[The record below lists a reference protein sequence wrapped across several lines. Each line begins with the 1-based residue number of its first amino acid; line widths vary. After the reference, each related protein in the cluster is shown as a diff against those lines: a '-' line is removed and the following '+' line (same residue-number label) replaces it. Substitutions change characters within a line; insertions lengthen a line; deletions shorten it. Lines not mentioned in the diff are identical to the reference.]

1 MPKTVT
7 DDLGREVT
15 FEFPPRRLVSLCP
28 SLTETLFALGLN
40 AEVVGRTSYCIHPA
54 ERVRNVA
61 TVGGTQDIE
70 IDRVHTLNPDLII
83 AAKEENP
90 QDTVETLAGTFPV
103 YVVDVADFEDA
114 LRAIAALG
122 DLTERTAA
130 AATLAGSIR
139 AAFADLRPRTTHRVA
154 YLVWRDPYMAV
165 GADTYICSLLAKCGC
180 ANVCAH
186 LTDRYPEV
194 SVETLHK
201 LAPERILL
209 SSEPFPFH
217 DAHVAELAPQFPSAR
232 VIRVDGQ
239 MFSWYGSRM
248 LPAAEYLKRFAAEL
262 DSTSNR

>member
-1 MPKTVT
+1 MPKTVE

-15 FEFPPRRLVSLCP
+15 FEFPPRCVVSLCP

-61 TVGGTQDIE
+61 TVGGTKDVD
-70 IDRVHTLNPDLII
+70 IDRVRTLKPDLII

-122 DLTERTAA
+122 DLTDRTAA
-130 AATLAGSIR
+130 AAVLAGSIR
-139 AAFADLRPRTTHRVA
+139 TAFADLHPRTTHRVA

-165 GADTYICSLLAKCGC
+165 GADTYICSVLAKCGC

-194 SVETLHK
+194 TIEMLRGF
-201 LAPERILL
+201 APQWVLL
-209 SSEPFPFH
+209 PSEPFPF
-217 DAHVAELAPQFPSAR
+217 DDTHVAELAPQLAPAR
-232 VIRVDGQ
+232 VMCVDGE

-248 LPAAEYLKRFAAEL
+248 LAAAEYLKRFAAEL